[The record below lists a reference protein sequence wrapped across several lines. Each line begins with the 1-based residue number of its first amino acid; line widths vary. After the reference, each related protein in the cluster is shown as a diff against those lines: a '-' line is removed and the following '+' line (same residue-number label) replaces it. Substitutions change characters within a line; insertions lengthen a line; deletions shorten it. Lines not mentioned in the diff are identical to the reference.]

1 MELKDVVLYLNRSL
15 DANVKRQEKMVQTDN
30 LQLSSANSVCNR
42 GKKKSLFIVILNEC
56 RKLMGPQ
63 MEHTPLSH
71 ARYRSHSQ

>member
-1 MELKDVVLYLNRSL
+1 MKLQVELKDVVLSLNRSL

-30 LQLSSANSVCNR
+30 LQLSSANSVCTR

-56 RKLMGPQ
+56 RNLMGPQ

-71 ARYRSHSQ
+71 AR